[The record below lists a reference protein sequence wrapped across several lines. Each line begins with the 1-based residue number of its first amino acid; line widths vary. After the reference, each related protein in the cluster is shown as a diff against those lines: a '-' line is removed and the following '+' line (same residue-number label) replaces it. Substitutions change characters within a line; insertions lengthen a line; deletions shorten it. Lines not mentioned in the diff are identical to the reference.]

1 MCLDKAVMRF
11 AGVVVLVSVALAH
24 FVSPYWLL
32 LTVFIGVWLYS
43 SLGTWSW
50 TADGFLE
57 TIGRPAI
64 IIVGL
69 FIVIF
74 WVIRPFLYWITT
86 QYVFT
91 NRRIITRAG
100 VISKK
105 GRDMP
110 LAKVNN
116 VSFEVG
122 VLGRILNYGRLEITS
137 ASDENLV
144 IDDVP
149 NVEVIQRDVYRLH
162 EQDDDRRRRRSVEQG
177 GAGEGGAGED
187 RGIELARQIRALG
200 HAGNSERF
208 KEALGIEQQ
217 RLTYAFADLVREA
230 QNQGWIASDIDP
242 MAAAVFIQ
250 AYTIGKIID
259 EITPEPV
266 DEKEWLALI
275 NRMIERTF
283 AP

>member
-1 MCLDKAVMRF
+1 MGYPTKLLGEGEVIEFEMKPHWRGLILPVI
-11 AGVVVLVSVALAH
+11 
-24 FVSPYWLL
+24 WLI
-32 LTVFIGVWLYS
+32 LTVFIGAWLFT
-43 SLGTWSW
+43 LMGGW
-50 TADGFLE
+50 DNIVE

-64 IIVGL
+64 IVIGLIIIV
-69 FIVIF
+69 V
-74 WVIRPFLYWITT
+74 WVVRPFLYWVTT

-162 EQDDDRRRRRSVEQG
+162 EQDDDRRRGRSAEFG
-177 GAGEGGAGED
+177 GD
-187 RGIELARQIRALG
+187 P
-200 HAGNSERF
+200 
-208 KEALGIEQQ
+208 
-217 RLTYAFADLVREA
+217 VPP
-230 QNQGWIASDIDP
+230 SDG
-242 MAAAVFIQ
+242 
-250 AYTIGKIID
+250 T
-259 EITPEPV
+259 
-266 DEKEWLALI
+266 
-275 NRMIERTF
+275 
-283 AP
+283 

>member
-1 MCLDKAVMRF
+1 MGYPTKLLGEGEIIEFEMKPHWRGLILPVI
-11 AGVVVLVSVALAH
+11 
-24 FVSPYWLL
+24 WLL
-32 LTVFIGVWLYS
+32 LTVFIGVWLFT
-43 SLGTWSW
+43 LMGSW
-50 TADGFLE
+50 DNIVE

-64 IIVGL
+64 IIIGL
-69 FIVIF
+69 IILVV
-74 WVIRPFLYWITT
+74 WVVRPFLQWVST

-122 VLGRILNYGRLEITS
+122 VLGRILNYGRLEVTS

-162 EQDDDRRRRRSVEQG
+162 EQDDERRRRRSVEQG
-177 GAGEGGAGED
+177 GDTVPPGDG
-187 RGIELARQIRALG
+187 
-200 HAGNSERF
+200 
-208 KEALGIEQQ
+208 
-217 RLTYAFADLVREA
+217 T
-230 QNQGWIASDIDP
+230 
-242 MAAAVFIQ
+242 
-250 AYTIGKIID
+250 
-259 EITPEPV
+259 
-266 DEKEWLALI
+266 
-275 NRMIERTF
+275 
-283 AP
+283 

>member
-1 MCLDKAVMRF
+1 MGYPTKLLGEGEVIEFEMKPHWRGLILPVI
-11 AGVVVLVSVALAH
+11 
-24 FVSPYWLL
+24 WLI
-32 LTVFIGVWLYS
+32 LTVFIGAWLFT
-43 SLGTWSW
+43 LMGGW
-50 TADGFLE
+50 DNIVE
-57 TIGRPAI
+57 TIGRPAVIIIGLII
-64 IIVGL
+64 IIV
-69 FIVIF
+69 
-74 WVIRPFLYWITT
+74 WVVRPFLYWVTT

-162 EQDDDRRRRRSVEQG
+162 EQDDDRRRGRSAEFG
-177 GAGEGGAGED
+177 GD
-187 RGIELARQIRALG
+187 P
-200 HAGNSERF
+200 
-208 KEALGIEQQ
+208 
-217 RLTYAFADLVREA
+217 VPP
-230 QNQGWIASDIDP
+230 SDG
-242 MAAAVFIQ
+242 
-250 AYTIGKIID
+250 T
-259 EITPEPV
+259 
-266 DEKEWLALI
+266 
-275 NRMIERTF
+275 
-283 AP
+283 

>member
-1 MCLDKAVMRF
+1 MAYPTKLLGEGEVIEFEMRPHWR
-11 AGVVVLVSVALAH
+11 GLILPVV
-24 FVSPYWLL
+24 WLL

-43 SLGTWSW
+43 SLGSW
-50 TADGFLE
+50 FPDSAVA
-57 TIGRPAI
+57 TIGRYI
-64 IIVGL
+64 IIAAGL
-69 FIVIF
+69 LILIL
-74 WVIRPFLYWITT
+74 WVIRPFLYWVTT

-122 VLGRILNYGRLEITS
+122 VLGRILNYGRLEVTS

-177 GAGEGGAGED
+177 G
-187 RGIELARQIRALG
+187 
-200 HAGNSERF
+200 
-208 KEALGIEQQ
+208 
-217 RLTYAFADLVREA
+217 
-230 QNQGWIASDIDP
+230 DP
-242 MAAAVFIQ
+242 VPPGDG
-250 AYTIGKIID
+250 T
-259 EITPEPV
+259 
-266 DEKEWLALI
+266 
-275 NRMIERTF
+275 
-283 AP
+283 

>member
-1 MCLDKAVMRF
+1 MAYPTKLLGEGEVIEFEMRPHWR
-11 AGVVVLVSVALAH
+11 GLILPVI
-24 FVSPYWLL
+24 WLL
-32 LTVFIGVWLYS
+32 LTVFIGVWLYA
-43 SLGTWSW
+43 SLGSW
-50 TADGFLE
+50 FPDSMVSTV
-57 TIGRPAI
+57 GRW
-64 IIVGL
+64 IIVLAGL
-69 FIVIF
+69 FILVV
-74 WVIRPFLYWITT
+74 WVIRPFLYWVTT

-122 VLGRILNYGRLEITS
+122 VLGRILNYGRLEVTS

-177 GAGEGGAGED
+177 G
-187 RGIELARQIRALG
+187 
-200 HAGNSERF
+200 
-208 KEALGIEQQ
+208 
-217 RLTYAFADLVREA
+217 
-230 QNQGWIASDIDP
+230 DP
-242 MAAAVFIQ
+242 VPPGDG
-250 AYTIGKIID
+250 T
-259 EITPEPV
+259 
-266 DEKEWLALI
+266 
-275 NRMIERTF
+275 
-283 AP
+283 

>member
-1 MCLDKAVMRF
+1 MAYPTRLLGEGEVIEFEMHPHWR
-11 AGVVVLVSVALAH
+11 ALI
-24 FVSPYWLL
+24 VPVIWLL
-32 LTVFIGVWLYS
+32 LTVFVGVWLFT
-43 SLGTWSW
+43 SLGSWSW
-50 TADGFLE
+50 SAGGVLQ
-57 TIGRPAI
+57 TIGQPAI
-64 IIVGL
+64 LILGLIILVFL
-69 FIVIF
+69 V
-74 WVIRPFLYWITT
+74 VRPFLSWIST

-122 VLGRILNYGRLEITS
+122 VLGRFLNYGRLEITS

-177 GAGEGGAGED
+177 G
-187 RGIELARQIRALG
+187 
-200 HAGNSERF
+200 
-208 KEALGIEQQ
+208 
-217 RLTYAFADLVREA
+217 
-230 QNQGWIASDIDP
+230 DP
-242 MAAAVFIQ
+242 LPPGDG
-250 AYTIGKIID
+250 T
-259 EITPEPV
+259 
-266 DEKEWLALI
+266 
-275 NRMIERTF
+275 
-283 AP
+283 

>member
-1 MCLDKAVMRF
+1 MAYPRNLLGEGEVIEFEMRPHWR
-11 AGVVVLVSVALAH
+11 GLILPVI
-24 FVSPYWLL
+24 WLL
-32 LTVFIGVWLYS
+32 LTVFVGAWLFT
-43 SLGTWSW
+43 LMGSW
-50 TADGFLE
+50 DNIVE

-64 IIVGL
+64 IIIGL
-69 FIVIF
+69 FIVIA
-74 WVIRPFLYWITT
+74 WVVRPFLYWVTT

-162 EQDDDRRRRRSVEQG
+162 EQDDERRRRRSVEQG
-177 GAGEGGAGED
+177 G
-187 RGIELARQIRALG
+187 
-200 HAGNSERF
+200 
-208 KEALGIEQQ
+208 
-217 RLTYAFADLVREA
+217 
-230 QNQGWIASDIDP
+230 DP
-242 MAAAVFIQ
+242 VPPGDG
-250 AYTIGKIID
+250 T
-259 EITPEPV
+259 
-266 DEKEWLALI
+266 
-275 NRMIERTF
+275 
-283 AP
+283 

>member
-1 MCLDKAVMRF
+1 MGYPTKLLGEGEVIEFEMKPHWRGLILPVIW
-11 AGVVVLVSVALAH
+11 LV
-24 FVSPYWLL
+24 
-32 LTVFIGVWLYS
+32 LTVFIGAWLFT
-43 SLGTWSW
+43 LMGGW
-50 TADGFLE
+50 DNVVE
-57 TIGRPAI
+57 TIGRPAVI
-64 IIVGL
+64 IIGL
-69 FIVIF
+69 IIVIV
-74 WVIRPFLYWITT
+74 WVVRPFLYWVTT

-162 EQDDDRRRRRSVEQG
+162 EQDDDRRRGRSAELG
-177 GAGEGGAGED
+177 G
-187 RGIELARQIRALG
+187 
-200 HAGNSERF
+200 
-208 KEALGIEQQ
+208 
-217 RLTYAFADLVREA
+217 
-230 QNQGWIASDIDP
+230 DP
-242 MAAAVFIQ
+242 VPPGDG
-250 AYTIGKIID
+250 T
-259 EITPEPV
+259 
-266 DEKEWLALI
+266 
-275 NRMIERTF
+275 
-283 AP
+283 

>member
-1 MCLDKAVMRF
+1 MAYPTKLLGEGETIEFEMHPHWRGLILPVI
-11 AGVVVLVSVALAH
+11 
-24 FVSPYWLL
+24 WLI
-32 LTVFIGVWLYS
+32 LTVFIGAWLF
-43 SLGTWSW
+43 TWFGGL
-50 TADGFLE
+50 DNIVG
-57 TIGRPAI
+57 TIGRPATI
-64 IIVGL
+64 AIGL
-69 FIVIF
+69 FIVIV

-144 IDDVP
+144 IEDVP

-177 GAGEGGAGED
+177 G
-187 RGIELARQIRALG
+187 
-200 HAGNSERF
+200 
-208 KEALGIEQQ
+208 
-217 RLTYAFADLVREA
+217 
-230 QNQGWIASDIDP
+230 DP
-242 MAAAVFIQ
+242 VPPGDG
-250 AYTIGKIID
+250 T
-259 EITPEPV
+259 
-266 DEKEWLALI
+266 
-275 NRMIERTF
+275 
-283 AP
+283 

>member
-1 MCLDKAVMRF
+1 MGYPTKLLGEGEIIEFEMKPHWRGLILPVI
-11 AGVVVLVSVALAH
+11 
-24 FVSPYWLL
+24 WLL
-32 LTVFIGVWLYS
+32 LTVFIGVWLFT
-43 SLGTWSW
+43 LMGSW
-50 TADGFLE
+50 DNIVE

-64 IIVGL
+64 IIIGL
-69 FIVIF
+69 IILIV
-74 WVIRPFLYWITT
+74 WVVRPFLQWVST

-122 VLGRILNYGRLEITS
+122 VLGRILNYGRLEVTS

-162 EQDDDRRRRRSVEQG
+162 EQDDERRRRRSVEQG
-177 GAGEGGAGED
+177 GDTVPPGDG
-187 RGIELARQIRALG
+187 
-200 HAGNSERF
+200 
-208 KEALGIEQQ
+208 
-217 RLTYAFADLVREA
+217 T
-230 QNQGWIASDIDP
+230 
-242 MAAAVFIQ
+242 
-250 AYTIGKIID
+250 
-259 EITPEPV
+259 
-266 DEKEWLALI
+266 
-275 NRMIERTF
+275 
-283 AP
+283 